1 MFATYRKDRPKGGR
15 AVQQLADSKRLA
27 ILDLA
32 WRGYQPA
39 QIAGEVEVSRQYVHA
54 VLERLRAR
62 LLRDRPDRLRDL
74 SDSYRQARATVDG
87 RARHRRLKRGIR
99 T

>member
-1 MFATYRKDRPKGGR
+1 M
-15 AVQQLADSKRLA
+15 QQLADSKRLA

-54 VLERLRAR
+54 VLDRLRACLLRERPERLRG
-62 LLRDRPDRLRDL
+62 L
-74 SDSYRQARATVDG
+74 SVSYQQARASVDG
-87 RARHRRLKRGIR
+87 RARHRHLKRGAR
-99 T
+99 S

>member
-1 MFATYRKDRPKGGR
+1 M
-15 AVQQLADSKRLA
+15 QQFADSKRLA

-39 QIAGEVEVSRQYVHA
+39 QIAGKVEVSRQYVHA
-54 VLERLRAR
+54 VLDRLRVC
-62 LLRDRPDRLRDL
+62 LLHDRPERLRDL
-74 SDSYRQARATVDG
+74 SDSYRQARASVDG
-87 RARHRRLKRGIR
+87 RARHRRLKRDAG